1 MTVKLNDIK
10 TRFYLDNASQ
20 VGSKQLFHGYSRY
33 YKANVYISYYT
44 IIAIEVNGVYQL
56 TSEYFSSTTTRH
68 KNAIIKSR
76 IKSNLVDNFENLL
89 AEIIANQLD
98 KFFSSVS

>member
-44 IIAIEVNGVYQL
+44 MIAIEIDGVYL
-56 TSEYFSSTTTRH
+56 ITNEYFSSTTTRH
-68 KNAIIKSR
+68 KSKIQKLESQSKLI
-76 IKSNLVDNFENLL
+76 DNFDNLL
-89 AEIIANQLD
+89 TDMIATQLD
-98 KFFSSVS
+98 NFFSRVK

>member
-44 IIAIEVNGVYQL
+44 IIAIEVNGTYQL
-56 TSEYFSSTTTRH
+56 TNEYFSSTTTRH
-68 KNAIIKSR
+68 KNLILKSR
-76 IKSNLVDNFENLL
+76 IKTNLVDNFENLL
-89 AEIIANQLD
+89 SEIIANQLD
-98 KFFSSVS
+98 NF